1 MFTVA
6 FLTSRLPKAVGLP
19 GCFSALPSTRVCSGH
34 EKRQWVQDDSQG
46 NGPGN
51 KHGISIKEEA
61 FYSTKQLSRSRVKTA
76 EAPPA
81 PPGGWQRRDLLSNR
95 WGERGGGGQSSAPF
109 PVPSSSQRFG
119 MLERISL
126 PSALD
131 LPRLPEKTP
140 PPSAKDKSTTERWSF
155 GGGER
160 GGSGEEKADG
170 NSLLINGNEW
180 VRGEI
185 RRDREWGVC
194 SAASLERQAF
204 THCTRCTG
212 QSYRSR

>member
-1 MFTVA
+1 MRRGSGCRTTGERTWKQTWHIDKGRSV
-6 FLTSRLPKAVGLP
+6 LLYKAAV
-19 GCFSALPSTRVCSGH
+19 
-34 EKRQWVQDDSQG
+34 
-46 NGPGN
+46 
-51 KHGISIKEEA
+51 
-61 FYSTKQLSRSRVKTA
+61 TKQSQNRRSSPSPSRRVATQRFA
-76 EAPPA
+76 FESV
-81 PPGGWQRRDLLSNR
+81 GGEGR
-95 WGERGGGGQSSAPF
+95 GGQSPAPF
-109 PVPSSSQRFG
+109 PIPSSSQRFG
-119 MLERISL
+119 TLERISL

-155 GGGER
+155 GGGKG

>member
-6 FLTSRLPKAVGLP
+6 FLTSQLQKAVGLP

-61 FYSTKQLSRSRVKTA
+61 FYSTKQLSQSRVKTA

-95 WGERGGGGQSSAPF
+95 WGEGGGTVLGTF
-109 PVPSSSQRFG
+109 PRPKQQPTIWYVRKNLFTLGSGPSSPAR
-119 MLERISL
+119 
-126 PSALD
+126 
-131 LPRLPEKTP
+131 KTP
-140 PPSAKDKSTTERWSF
+140 PPSAKDKLTTERWSF
-155 GGGER
+155 GGGK
-160 GGSGEEKADG
+160 GGA
-170 NSLLINGNEW
+170 
-180 VRGEI
+180 
-185 RRDREWGVC
+185 
-194 SAASLERQAF
+194 LERRRLMETPYSLMA
-204 THCTRCTG
+204 TSG
-212 QSYRSR
+212 